1 MYPWKISIQRTFT
14 YLSRNSNML
23 TCCMKI
29 SLKMIT
35 RLLLSAC
42 CSILLLPSLVWALDK
57 PAATLAAQSETAIVP
72 PEQPVQ
78 SKTAP
83 VLEVPLKP
91 APAQIPPAPDSS
103 VKPIPVP
110 IAPAKPVPAPIAP
123 ANPAPVP
130 MATSKPAPVP
140 ATPVKPAPAPI
151 ITTQPAPAPPASVQ
165 PAPAQKM
172 ADFPSD
178 IASHTAD
185 IEVFMREDCPQ
196 CKKANE
202 FLTKLKNLKP
212 QLKINIRDVRKEPA
226 ALQLLIRMAK
236 NQGMADLD
244 YPAFVVGG
252 QLIIGFS
259 EEASTAQKILDNLAV
274 FHPATQQAGNDP
286 QNCKTGKEPSCGLIV
301 SATVVKPESVIIDI
315 LGYNVP
321 LSYIGMPLYTLA
333 MGLLDGLNHGST
345 WVLILMISL
354 LAPIKDRALMLTI
367 AGTFIAV
374 QGVIYFVLMSAWL
387 NLVMLIDV
395 SRIAQ
400 IIFASIALLAG
411 VTYFKNYLQFGHS
424 LAFSSHEIVKPGI
437 YTRIRKIVQAE
448 NLATALFS
456 TIMLAILV
464 QFGEFSYTSIFPAV
478 YTHVLAVQ
486 QLDSL
491 SNYTYLLL
499 YDFAYMLDD
508 IVVLTIGVLTLSQ
521 GQTEERNAR
530 LLKLISGL
538 LFAVTAAYL
547 LLILH

>member
-1 MYPWKISIQRTFT
+1 
-14 YLSRNSNML
+14 
-23 TCCMKI
+23 
-29 SLKMIT
+29 MIT

-42 CSILLLPSLVWALDK
+42 CSILLLPSLVLASDASGSA
-57 PAATLAAQSETAIVP
+57 PAAQTETAIVP
-72 PEQPVQ
+72 PEQPAH

-83 VLEVPLKP
+83 VSEVPLKP
-91 APAQIPPAPDSS
+91 APAQISPAPDGS
-103 VKPIPVP
+103 
-110 IAPAKPVPAPIAP
+110 AKPV
-123 ANPAPVP
+123 PVP
-130 MATSKPAPVP
+130 MATSKPAPVQ
-140 ATPVKPAPAPI
+140 AAPVKPAPVPMA
-151 ITTQPAPAPPASVQ
+151 TTQPVPAQPASIQ
-165 PAPAQKM
+165 PEPAQQM

-178 IASHTAD
+178 IASHTVD

-196 CKKANE
+196 CEKANE

-226 ALQLLIRMAK
+226 ALQLLIRMAH
-236 NQGMADLD
+236 NQGMAALD

-252 QLIIGFS
+252 HLIIGFS
-259 EEASTAQKILDNLAV
+259 EEASTAQKILDNLTV
-274 FHPATQQAGNDP
+274 FHPSTLQAGDHP
-286 QNCKTGKEPSCGLIV
+286 QDCETGKEPSCGLIV
-301 SATVVKPESVIIDI
+301 PATEVKPESVIVEI
-315 LGYNVP
+315 LGYSVP
-321 LSYIGMPLYTLA
+321 LAHIGMPLYTLA

-354 LAPIKDRALMLTI
+354 LAPMKDRALMLTI

-374 QGVIYFVLMSAWL
+374 QGAIYFALMSAWL

-400 IIFASIALLAG
+400 IVFASIALLAG
-411 VTYFKNYLQFGHS
+411 AIYFKNYLQFGHS
-424 LAFSSHEIVKPGI
+424 LALSSHEIVKPGI
-437 YTRIRKIVQAE
+437 YTRIRTIVQAE

-491 SNYTYLLL
+491 SNYAYLLL

-508 IVVLTIGVLTLSQ
+508 IVVLTIGVITLSH
-521 GQTEERNAR
+521 GQAQERNAR

-538 LFAVTAAYL
+538 LFVVTAAYL